1 MFTGEIAGLATALCW
16 TVTAMSFQFASRRI
30 GSVAVNVIRLFLALL
45 FYMVYTRV
53 TLGHWLPFDASG
65 KAWLYLSISGLIGFV
80 LGDYFLFKSY
90 EYISSKISMLMMT
103 LAPPVAAVLGWFMMS
118 EPFSW
123 LNIMGMSLVLGGVA
137 LVVLKK
143 EKANGVKQMRYS
155 VKGVLYALGGAVG
168 QGVGAVF
175 SKIGMGDYDP
185 FAASQ
190 IRVITGLIG
199 FIVMITLMRKWGS
212 VLQGT
217 KDRKSFTALSLGSFF
232 GPFLG
237 VSLGMVAF
245 KYTSVG
251 VASTLMATVPVFI
264 LAPTHFVF
272 KEKLTLNE
280 VLGALVA
287 VVGIVLFFL

>member
-1 MFTGEIAGLATALCW
+1 MFKGEIAGLATALCW

-123 LNIMGMSLVLGGVA
+123 LNIMGMLLVLGGVA

>member
-103 LAPPVAAVLGWFMMS
+103 LAPPVAALLGWFMMS

-155 VKGVLYALGGAVG
+155 VRGVLYALAGAVG

-190 IRVITGLIG
+190 IRVITGLVG
-199 FIVMITLMRKWGS
+199 FIVMISLMRKWGS

-251 VASTLMATVPVFI
+251 IASTLMATVPVFI

>member
-1 MFTGEIAGLATALCW
+1 MFKGEIAGLATALCW

-190 IRVITGLIG
+190 IRVITGLVG
-199 FIVMITLMRKWGS
+199 FIVMISLMRKWGS

-251 VASTLMATVPVFI
+251 IASTLMATVPVFI

>member
-1 MFTGEIAGLATALCW
+1 MFKGEIAGLATALCW

-190 IRVITGLIG
+190 IRVITGLVG
-199 FIVMITLMRKWGS
+199 FIVMISLMRKWGS